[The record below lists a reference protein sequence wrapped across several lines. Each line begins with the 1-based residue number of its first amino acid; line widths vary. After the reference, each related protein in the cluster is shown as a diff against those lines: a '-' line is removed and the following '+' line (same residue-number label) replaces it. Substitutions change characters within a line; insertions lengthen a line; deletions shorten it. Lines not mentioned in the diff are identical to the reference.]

1 MHLVNEVLTV
11 NEVAERLRV
20 TRQSVYRLLERGDLP
35 SIKVLGAIRVRAADL
50 DEYMTPK
57 GAA

>member
-35 SIKVLGAIRVRAADL
+35 SIKVLGAIRVRTADL
-50 DEYMTPK
+50 DDYMTPK